1 MLRSGL
7 DRPEVAVFHM
17 QRLNRCGR
25 PKRVMPAQSS
35 KKVETP
41 LAKAAAALEGELL
54 EYEKFVAE
62 VKRMSLDN
70 EKAMHRAKD
79 LLEHCAAGEQRM
91 AERLQ
96 AFAAA
101 MQDVQVRQQ
110 SCVGEAVLAAERI
123 QARIQNR
130 SALLERF
137 SALGDHA
144 RALSEPVTTLE
155 AKQGESTAQ
164 DLLTTLGEVAARTE
178 AVVAEA
184 EALSSDA
191 TNDEWPDI
199 AREAT
204 TLKQQ
209 LLTARNKILLA
220 QRDVA
225 GRTPS

>member
-1 MLRSGL
+1 
-7 DRPEVAVFHM
+7 
-17 QRLNRCGR
+17 
-25 PKRVMPAQSS
+25 MPSPPS
-35 KKVETP
+35 KKPETP

-62 VKRMSLDN
+62 VKRMNLN
-70 EKAMHRAKD
+70 TEKSMHRAKT
-79 LLEHCAAGEQRM
+79 LLEECAKGEQRM

-96 AFAAA
+96 SFAAA
-101 MQDVQVRQQ
+101 MQEVQVRQQ
-110 SCVGEAVLAAERI
+110 TCITEAVAAAQKIQERI
-123 QARIQNR
+123 QQR

-137 SALGDHA
+137 SALGERA
-144 RALSEPVTTLE
+144 RSLNEPVAALE
-155 AKQGESTAQ
+155 AKEDGANAQ
-164 DLLTTLGEVAARTE
+164 DLLKTLGEVASRVE

-184 EALSSDA
+184 DTLGADA
-191 TNDEWPDI
+191 VTDDWQDI

-209 LLTARNKILLA
+209 LQSARNKILVA

>member
-1 MLRSGL
+1 
-7 DRPEVAVFHM
+7 
-17 QRLNRCGR
+17 
-25 PKRVMPAQSS
+25 MPAPPS
-35 KKVETP
+35 KKNETP
-41 LAKAAAALEGELL
+41 LAKAAAALEAELL

-62 VKRMSLDN
+62 VKRMNLN
-70 EKAMHRAKD
+70 TEKSMHRAKD

-110 SCVGEAVLAAERI
+110 GCISEAVAAAEKIQQRI
-123 QARIQNR
+123 QQR
-130 SALLERF
+130 STLLERF
-137 SALGDHA
+137 SALGELA
-144 RALSEPVTTLE
+144 RALNEPVAALE
-155 AKQGESTAQ
+155 AKEGDANAQ
-164 DLLTTLGEVAARTE
+164 DLLKTLSEVAERTE
-178 AVVAEA
+178 SVVAEA
-184 EALSSDA
+184 EALGADAVSD
-191 TNDEWPDI
+191 DWQDI

-209 LLTARNKILLA
+209 LQSARNKILVA

>member
-1 MLRSGL
+1 
-7 DRPEVAVFHM
+7 
-17 QRLNRCGR
+17 
-25 PKRVMPAQSS
+25 MPAPTS
-35 KKVETP
+35 KKPETP
-41 LAKAAAALEGELL
+41 LAKAASALEGELL

-62 VKRMSLDN
+62 VKRMNLN
-70 EKAMHRAKD
+70 TEKSMHRAKT
-79 LLEHCAAGEQRM
+79 LLEDCAKGEQRM

-110 SCVGEAVLAAERI
+110 TCITEAVAAAQKIQERI
-123 QARIQNR
+123 QQR

-137 SALGDHA
+137 SALGERA
-144 RALSEPVTTLE
+144 RSLNEPVAALE
-155 AKQGESTAQ
+155 AKEDGANAQ
-164 DLLTTLGEVAARTE
+164 DLLTTLGEVASRVE

-184 EALSSDA
+184 DTLSADA
-191 TNDEWPDI
+191 VTDDWQDI

-209 LLTARNKILLA
+209 LQSARNKILVA

-225 GRTPS
+225 ARTPS

>member
-1 MLRSGL
+1 
-7 DRPEVAVFHM
+7 
-17 QRLNRCGR
+17 
-25 PKRVMPAQSS
+25 MPAPSS
-35 KKVETP
+35 KKAETP
-41 LAKAAAALEGELL
+41 LAKAAAALEAELL

-62 VKRMSLDN
+62 VKRMNMDN

-110 SCVGEAVLAAERI
+110 ACIAEAVQAAEKI
-123 QARIQNR
+123 QQRIQNR

-137 SALGDHA
+137 SALGDRA
-144 RALSEPVTTLE
+144 RALNEPVAALE
-155 AKQGESTAQ
+155 AKQGDASAQ
-164 DLLTTLGEVAARTE
+164 DLLSTLTEVAARTE

-184 EALSSDA
+184 EALGGDA
-191 TNDEWPDI
+191 VNADWPDI

-209 LLTARNKILLA
+209 LLAARNKILLA